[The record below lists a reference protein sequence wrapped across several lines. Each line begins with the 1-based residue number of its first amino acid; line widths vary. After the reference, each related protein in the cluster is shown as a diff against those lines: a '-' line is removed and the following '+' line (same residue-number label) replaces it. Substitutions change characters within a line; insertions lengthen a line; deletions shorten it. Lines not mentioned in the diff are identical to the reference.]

1 MKFYRL
7 GLIEITHF
15 CFSLAVKISIGRL
28 NPNIR
33 NIDVGL
39 DINNFS
45 PMLNNVSL
53 GLSLSG
59 IGLKPD
65 V

>member
-1 MKFYRL
+1 MLK
-7 GLIEITHF
+7 
-15 CFSLAVKISIGRL
+15 
-28 NPNIR
+28 PNVR

-39 DINNFS
+39 DIDNTFLNNFS